1 MSPDYTSE
9 PENPEDRN
17 SRWKELIS
25 EIAAE
30 NESAL
35 SRLYDECNG
44 LVYSLA
50 LKILNDKQDAEEVT
64 LDVFKYLWENASKY
78 RDDRSN
84 PTTWIVMLTRSR
96 SIDRIRSRKNK
107 EVATDIFENEI
118 STSDTETERPTVMSQ
133 ERKIVTKALS
143 ELSRKQKNVV
153 ELAYFYQYTHSEI
166 AEKLDMP
173 LGSVKSA
180 IRLAT
185 EKLKQNLTQLK

>member
-9 PENPEDRN
+9 PDNPEDRN

-35 SRLYDECNG
+35 SQLYDECNR

-64 LDVFKYLWENASKY
+64 LDVFKYVWENASKY
-78 RDDRSN
+78 RDERSN

-118 STSDTETERPTVMSQ
+118 STSDTETEKPTVMSQ
-133 ERKIVTKALS
+133 ERKIVRKALS
-143 ELSRKQKNVV
+143 ELSRKQKNVL
-153 ELAYFYQYTHSEI
+153 ELAYFI
-166 AEKLDMP
+166 N
-173 LGSVKSA
+173 
-180 IRLAT
+180 IRTA
-185 EKLKQNLTQLK
+185 K